1 MANSRT
7 STSGL
12 AEMEEPV
19 ATTHTRLVTEG
30 LHKYYGRRRVVNDVS
45 IEVKGGEV
53 VGLLGPN
60 GAGKTTTFYMIVG
73 MVRPNEGAIRLDTA
87 DITHMPM
94 YKRARLGIGYLPQEP
109 SIFRGMSVEDNLM
122 AVIETMSYKRSE
134 RKAVLDRLLGQLDI
148 GHIRK
153 SMGYQLSGGERR
165 RVEITRALVTQPKFM
180 LLDEPFAGIDPK
192 AIDDIQ
198 NVILYLRNRGIGIL
212 VTDHNVRETLGVTN
226 RAYIMADGKIF
237 RSGAPRDLTEDGE
250 VRRLYL
256 GEKFRM

>member
-1 MANSRT
+1 
-7 STSGL
+7 
-12 AEMEEPV
+12 MEEPV
-19 ATTHTRLVTEG
+19 ATTQSRLVTEG

-45 IEVKGGEV
+45 IDVNGGEV

-73 MVRPNEGAIRLDTA
+73 MVRPNEGVIRLDA
-87 DITHMPM
+87 SDITHMPM

-134 RKAVLDRLLGQLDI
+134 RKQVLDRLLGQLDI

-180 LLDEPFAGIDPK
+180 LLDEPFAGIDPLAVQDLQMIVGK
-192 AIDDIQ
+192 LKDQ
-198 NVILYLRNRGIGIL
+198 GLGIL
-212 VTDHNVRETLGVTN
+212 ITDHNVRDTLSITD
-226 RAYIMADGKIF
+226 RAYIMYE
-237 RSGAPRDLTEDGE
+237 GAIKRAGTSAELASDAE
-250 VRRLYL
+250 VREIYL
-256 GEKFRM
+256 GSSFRL